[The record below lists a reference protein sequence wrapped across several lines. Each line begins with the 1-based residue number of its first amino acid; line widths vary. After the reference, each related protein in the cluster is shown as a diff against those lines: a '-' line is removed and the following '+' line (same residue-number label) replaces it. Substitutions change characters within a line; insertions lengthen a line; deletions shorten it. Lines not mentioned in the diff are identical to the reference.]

1 MKKDSPL
8 KVELKAK
15 LPPKKDKPLFG
26 EKDEAVNTLTLEI
39 RLLTEELESTRKRI
53 ATAEGNAAELEMRI
67 ANLQDL
73 LREVQKT

>member
-15 LPPKKDKPLFG
+15 LPLKKDKPLFG

-39 RLLTEELESTRKRI
+39 RLLTEELEATRKRI

-67 ANLQDL
+67 ANLRDL